1 MLQVIEQ
8 LLISF
13 IAFDLQNST
22 DCSNDY
28 LEISAE
34 RYCGVQTGLVLRV
47 PFVGADPFEIRFHS
61 DGAVQQTGFKLSVVL
76 IDRQVKTA
84 REFISFF
91 HLLNI

>member
-1 MLQVIEQ
+1 
-8 LLISF
+8 
-13 IAFDLQNST
+13 
-22 DCSNDY
+22 
-28 LEISAE
+28 
-34 RYCGVQTGLVLRV
+34 
-47 PFVGADPFEIRFHS
+47 VGADPFEIRFHS